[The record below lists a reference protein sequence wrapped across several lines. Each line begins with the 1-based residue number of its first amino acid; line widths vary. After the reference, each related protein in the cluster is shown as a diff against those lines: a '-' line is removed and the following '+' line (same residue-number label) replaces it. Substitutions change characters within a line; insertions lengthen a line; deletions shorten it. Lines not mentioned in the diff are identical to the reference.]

1 MFDGKRLIDRKRAD
15 TIVQSD
21 LKLWPFEVLSGAR
34 NTPMIQ
40 VQFHGG
46 GEQVPPRGGFVH
58 GSHQDERDFFL
69 GTKVMTVL
77 AYFNDSQ
84 RQAIQYAG
92 STSGLNVA
100 HFEHT
105 DCGGG
110 CVRIGQQRQW
120 RTQRAT
126 WVAALLRRFPSGD
139 RDCHLRVEGDRRS
152 HSLRWPG
159 LRELD
164 GGFPSC
170 RTSHGNTESSSRC
183 DGEDHLSVTRF
194 VVEGHLKFRTLLF
207 LLRRLPFR
215 LVSDHN
221 QVASASRLHHG

>member
-21 LKLWPFEVLSGAR
+21 LKLWPFEELSGAR

-92 STSGLNVA
+92 STSGIECCAFRTHRLWWRLR
-100 HFEHT
+100 T
-105 DCGGG
+105 DWTTKAMENATCDMGGG
-110 CVRIGQQRQW
+110 TFDVSLLAIEDATSKLDFLHAEH
-120 RTQRAT
+120 RTETPRAAV
-126 WVAALLRRFPSGD
+126 VAMEKTICP
-139 RDCHLRVEGDRRS
+139 
-152 HSLRWPG
+152 
-159 LRELD
+159 
-164 GGFPSC
+164 
-170 RTSHGNTESSSRC
+170 
-183 DGEDHLSVTRF
+183 
-194 VVEGHLKFRTLLF
+194 
-207 LLRRLPFR
+207 
-215 LVSDHN
+215 
-221 QVASASRLHHG
+221 